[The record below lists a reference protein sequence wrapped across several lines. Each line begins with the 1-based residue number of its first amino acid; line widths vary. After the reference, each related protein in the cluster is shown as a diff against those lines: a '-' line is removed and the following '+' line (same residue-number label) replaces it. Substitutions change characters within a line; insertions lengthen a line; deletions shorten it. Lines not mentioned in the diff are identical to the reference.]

1 MNREEDGMLYRHRVV
16 RTTLAIAAVL
26 APGITPALAQ
36 KDKYPDKPIRMIV
49 PFVPGGGT
57 DIVARAIAQKLTEGL
72 GQSVIVDNR
81 AGGGGTVGAETA
93 VRAAPDGYTIIMV
106 SGSYATNAALY
117 KLAYDPIRDVT
128 PIALIGE
135 TGFMVS
141 LHPGVPVRSIKE
153 LIALA
158 KAKPG
163 VLNYG
168 STGTGGITHLATE
181 LFDMMAGIQMTH
193 IPYKGTGAALTDL
206 LGGQIQIMFGAMP
219 SLVPQNK
226 AGKVRG
232 IAVTTAKRN
241 NAVPDMP
248 TVGETLPGYEAILWY
263 GMFGPKGLPKE
274 IVSRLNSEVGKAL
287 ALPDVRERMA
297 GEGLD
302 IAGGA
307 PEQFR
312 DILNRDIPKWVKVVK
327 EANVKVN
334 Q

>member
-1 MNREEDGMLYRHRVV
+1 MYKHR
-16 RTTLAIAAVL
+16 RY
-26 APGITPALAQ
+26 ALATGLALTAAALPAHAQ
-36 KDKYPDKPIRMIV
+36 QNYPTKPIRMIV

-57 DIVARAIAQKLTEGL
+57 DIVARSIAAKLTEAL
-72 GQSVIVDNR
+72 GQSVVVDNR
-81 AGGGGTVGAETA
+81 AGGGGTIGAETT

-106 SGSYATNAALY
+106 SGSYGTNAALY
-117 KLAYDPIRDVT
+117 KLAYDPVRDIA

-141 LHPGVPVRSIKE
+141 VHPGVPVKNIKE

-163 VLNYG
+163 ALNYG

-181 LFDMMAGIQMTH
+181 LFDLMAGIQMAH

-226 AGKVRG
+226 VGKVRG
-232 IAVTTAKRN
+232 LAVTTLKRN

-248 TVGETLPGYEAILWY
+248 TVAETVPGYEAILWY
-263 GMFGPKGLPKE
+263 GMWGPKGLPKE
-274 IVSRLNSEVGKAL
+274 IVTRLNTEVARTL
-287 ALPDVRERMA
+287 ALPDIRERLA
-297 GEGLD
+297 GEGVD
-302 IAGGA
+302 PDGG
-307 PEQFR
+307 PPDRLR
-312 DILNRDIPKWVKVVK
+312 DILARDIPKWTKVVK
-327 EANVKVN
+327 DANIKTI

>member
-1 MNREEDGMLYRHRVV
+1 MAHHP
-16 RTTLAIAAVL
+16 AC
-26 APGITPALAQ
+26 ALAAGLALAAAGLPAHAQ
-36 KDKYPDKPIRMIV
+36 QKYPTKPIRMIV

-57 DIVARAIAQKLTEGL
+57 DIVARSIAQKLTEAL
-72 GQSVIVDNR
+72 GQSVVVDNR
-81 AGGGGTVGAETA
+81 AGGGGTIGAETT

-117 KLAYDPIRDVT
+117 KLSYDPIRDVS

-141 LHPGVPVRSIKE
+141 VHPSVPVKNIKE
-153 LIALA
+153 LIAYA

-163 VLNYG
+163 ALNFG

-181 LFDMMAGIQMTH
+181 LFDMMAGTKMTH

-206 LGGQIQIMFGAMP
+206 MGGQIQIMFGSLP

-226 AGKVRG
+226 GGKVRG
-232 IAVTTAKRN
+232 LAVTTLKRN

-248 TVGETLPGYEAILWY
+248 TVAESLPGYEAILWY
-263 GMFGPKGLPKE
+263 GLWGPKGLSKE
-274 IVSRLNSEVGKAL
+274 IVTRLNTEVARAL
-287 ALPDVRERMA
+287 ALPDIRERLA
-297 GEGLD
+297 GEGVEPD
-302 IAGGA
+302 GGP
-307 PEQFR
+307 PERFS
-312 DILNRDIPKWVKVVK
+312 DILKRDIPKWTKVVK
-327 EANVKVN
+327 DANIKAI

>member
-1 MNREEDGMLYRHRVV
+1 MQ
-16 RTTLAIAAVL
+16 
-26 APGITPALAQ
+26 PTPARALAAGIALAAAGLPAHAQ
-36 KDKYPDKPIRMIV
+36 QNYPTKPIRMIV

-57 DIVARAIAQKLTEGL
+57 DIVARSIAAKLTEAL
-72 GQSVIVDNR
+72 GQSVVVDNR
-81 AGGGGTVGAETA
+81 AGGGGTIGAETT

-106 SGSYATNAALY
+106 SGSYGTNAALY
-117 KLAYDPIRDVT
+117 KLAYDPVRDIA

-141 LHPGVPVRSIKE
+141 VHPGVPVKNIKE

-163 VLNYG
+163 ALNYG

-181 LFDMMAGIQMTH
+181 LFNLMAGVQMTH

-226 AGKVRG
+226 VGKVRG
-232 IAVTTAKRN
+232 IAVTTLKRN

-248 TVGETLPGYEAILWY
+248 TVAETVPGYEAILWY
-263 GMFGPKGLPKE
+263 GMWGPKGLPKE
-274 IVSRLNSEVGKAL
+274 IVTRLNTEVARAL
-287 ALPDVRERMA
+287 ALPDIRERLA
-297 GEGLD
+297 GEGVD
-302 IAGGA
+302 PDGG
-307 PEQFR
+307 PPDRLR
-312 DILNRDIPKWVKVVK
+312 DILARDIPKWTKVVK
-327 EANVKVN
+327 DANIKTI